1 METFLTLVKKKKP
14 VTQSFKGQVVENKK
28 FSFYTN
34 ISVEEALADLQSSSL
49 GLTQSTVEQRLRECG
64 PNEIKEV
71 DITWWQIL
79 KSQIMSPFMLVFLV
93 IGLAYLLTNQIAEA
107 IIVGIIVLINVGIGF
122 FQEYRSNS
130 AMQALKKCLMSQVTV
145 KRDNNEVNIPLNQ
158 LVPGDIIIVY
168 AGDVIPADCRF
179 IEVDNLAVDES
190 SMTGESI
197 AVVKKAEAMQDI
209 ATDAYKAEN
218 IGFTGSTITQGKGKA
233 VVIATGA
240 ATALGTIAAL
250 TNKTVNKSS
259 LEKGSVSIARLTIY
273 LVFASLL
280 IMALI
285 HIVMRGGAFSF
296 IDFFLFA
303 AALTITAIPEGL
315 PMVITFCLSQ
325 GASSLKKNNV
335 IVKRLSAIGDLGS
348 VEVFC
353 TDKTGTLTEN
363 ALSVQDIYGKNPDE
377 TLMYAVVS
385 SPAQTSTK
393 ESMTKGFDLALQ
405 KKLTDE
411 HNAEIAKRTLLKE
424 SPFTPQKRQSMALV
438 KKDDQHTLILK
449 GSPEIVIEKCNFLTE
464 EEKKNIHAWIET
476 EEHKG
481 NRILAIATKNI
492 RSYDSN
498 SYDIEADDHDYETI
512 GLIGFQDP
520 LKETAL
526 ATVQKAK
533 DLGIQIKILSG
544 DSKNV
549 CYTIA
554 KQLGLEENVENI
566 VLGEEF
572 EKASEE
578 QKDFLANNRSVF
590 ARVNPEQKYAII
602 ERLKKKYSVGYMGD
616 GINDAPALKMAHVSF
631 AVNDAAPVAREAA
644 EIILLRKSLRSVVLG
659 IEEGRRTIV
668 NTLKYTKMTNAPSF
682 GHFYALAVAS
692 LLVSYPPMLPMQLL
706 FLNLLTDL
714 PMMAISTD
722 NVSPEEIQ
730 KPLTY
735 DMVDA
740 GILIA
745 LFGIIMFIA
754 DMTIFLV
761 FRSHFPET
769 LQTSWFITSTI
780 SEVIFIFLFRTQLLF
795 FQAHR
800 PSVTMVGLSMFV
812 ILTAIILPC
821 TAFGHKIFSF
831 TTPEWKHVPWL
842 VGVVL
847 FNLVVAE
854 GVKLTYY
861 SIKKRMAK
869 V

>member
-1 METFLTLVKKKKP
+1 M
-14 VTQSFKGQVVENKK
+14 QNKK

-34 ISVEEALADLQSSSL
+34 ISAEETLADLQSSSS
-49 GLTQSTVEQRLRECG
+49 GLTQSTVEERLREFG

-71 DITWWQIL
+71 DVTWWQIL
-79 KSQIMSPFMLVFLV
+79 KAQILSPFMIVFLV
-93 IGLAYLLTNQIAEA
+93 IGLAYGLTNQVAEA
-107 IIVGIIVLINVGIGF
+107 AIVTIIVFINIGIGF

-145 KRDNNEVNIPLNQ
+145 KRDNSEINVPLNQ
-158 LVPGDIIIVY
+158 LVPGDIIILY

-179 IEVDNLAVDES
+179 IEVDNIAVDES

-197 AVVKKAEAMQDI
+197 AVAKKSEAMQD
-209 ATDAYKAEN
+209 AVTDAYKAEN
-218 IGFTGSTITQGKGKA
+218 IGFTGSTVTQGKGKA
-233 VVIATGA
+233 VVIATGS

-259 LEKGSVSIARLTIY
+259 LEKGSISIARLTIY
-273 LVFASLL
+273 LVFATLL
-280 IMALI
+280 VMALI
-285 HIVMRGGAFSF
+285 HIVMRGGEFSF
-296 IDFFLFA
+296 VDFFLFA
-303 AALTITAIPEGL
+303 AALTVTAIPEGL
-315 PMVITFCLSQ
+315 PMVITFCLSK

-348 VEVFC
+348 IEVFC

-363 ALSVQDIYGKNPDE
+363 ALSVQDIYGKNSDE
-377 TLMYAVVS
+377 TLLYAVIS
-385 SPAQTSTK
+385 SPAQTATK

-405 KKLTDE
+405 KKLTDAQ
-411 HNAEIAKRTLLKE
+411 NAELAQHTVVKE

-438 KKDDQHTLILK
+438 HKDGAHTLILK
-449 GSPEIVIEKCNFLTE
+449 GSPEVVIEKCTFLTE
-464 EEKKNIHAWIET
+464 DEKKTMHEWIET

-481 NRILAIATKNI
+481 NRILAIATK
-492 RSYDSN
+492 
-498 SYDIEADDHDYETI
+498 DIPAYNGDAHLIETDDHDYETI

-533 DLGIQIKILSG
+533 ELGIQIKILSG

-554 KQLGLEENVENI
+554 KQLGLEEDPHNI
-566 VLGEEF
+566 VLGEDF

-578 QKDFLANNRSVF
+578 QKDFLAHNRSVF

-722 NVSPEEIQ
+722 NVSPEEVQ

-740 GILIA
+740 AILIT

-795 FQAHR
+795 FRAHR
-800 PSVTMVGLSMFV
+800 PSATMVGLSLFV
-812 ILTAIILPC
+812 VLTAIILPC
-821 TAFGHKIFSF
+821 TAFGNTIFSF
-831 TTPEWKHVPWL
+831 TTPQWQHVPWL

-847 FNLVVAE
+847 FNLVMAE
-854 GVKLTYY
+854 GVKLMYY
-861 SIKKRMAK
+861 SVRRRYGK
-869 V
+869 

>member
-1 METFLTLVKKKKP
+1 MEH
-14 VTQSFKGQVVENKK
+14 KK

-34 ISVEEALADLQSSSL
+34 ISGENVLAELNSSTS
-49 GLTQSTVEQRLRECG
+49 GLTTQDAQQWLQEYGL
-64 PNEIKEV
+64 NEIKEV
-71 DITWWQIL
+71 DVTWWQIL
-79 KSQIMSPFMLVFLV
+79 KAQLLSPFMCIFFV
-93 IGLAYLLTNQIAEA
+93 IALAYILTGQPAEC
-107 IIVGIIVLINVGIGF
+107 IIVFIIIIINVGIGF

-130 AMQALKKCLMSQVTV
+130 AMHALKKCLMSQVTV
-145 KRDNNEVNIPLNQ
+145 KRDSKEINIAINQ
-158 LVPGDIIIVY
+158 LVPGDIMLLY
-168 AGDVIPADCRF
+168 AGDVIPVDCRF
-179 IEVDNLAVDES
+179 IHVDNCAVDES

-197 AVVKKAEAMQDI
+197 DVVKKSEPLPEAV
-209 ATDAYKAEN
+209 TEAYRAEN
-218 IGFTGSTITQGKGKA
+218 IGFTGSTVTQGQAVA
-233 VVIATGA
+233 VVIATGS

-250 TNKTVNKSS
+250 TNKTESHS
-259 LEKGSVSIARLTIY
+259 TLEKGSLSITRLTIY

-280 IMALI
+280 IIALV
-285 HIVMRGGAFSF
+285 HIVIHKGHFSF

-348 VEVFC
+348 IEVFC

-363 ALSVQDIYGKNPDE
+363 ALSVQDVYSKNPDT
-377 TLMYAVVS
+377 TLMYALLS
-385 SPAQTSTK
+385 SPAQTATK
-393 ESMTKGFDLALQ
+393 ESMSKGFDLALH

-411 HNAEIAKRTLLKE
+411 HHAELTKHEVLKL

-438 KKDDQHTLILK
+438 HKEGIHTLIVK
-449 GSPEIVIEKCNFLTE
+449 GSPELIIEKCPFLDD
-464 EEKKNIHAWIET
+464 EEKKTIHSWIET

-481 NRILAIATKNI
+481 NRILAVATKNI
-492 RSYDSN
+492 ESYNADSYN
-498 SYDIEADDHDYETI
+498 IEADDHDYETI
-512 GLIGFQDP
+512 GLIAFQDP
-520 LKETAL
+520 LKDTAL

-554 KQLGLEENVENI
+554 KQLGLEENLDNI
-566 VLGEEF
+566 VLGSDF
-572 EKASEE
+572 EKATEE
-578 QKDFLANNRSVF
+578 EKEFLANNRSVF
-590 ARVNPEQKYAII
+590 ARVNPEQKYEII
-602 ERLKKKYSVGYMGD
+602 SHLKKKYAVGYMGD

-659 IEEGRRTIV
+659 IEEGRKTIV

-714 PMMAISTD
+714 PMIAISTD
-722 NVSPEEIQ
+722 NVSPEEVK

-735 DMVDA
+735 DMMEA
-740 GILIA
+740 AILIT

-780 SEVIFIFLFRTQLLF
+780 SEVIFIFLFRTPLLF
-795 FQAHR
+795 FRAHR
-800 PSVTMVGLSMFV
+800 PSATMVGLSMFV
-812 ILTAIILPC
+812 ILTAVILPC
-821 TAFGHKIFSF
+821 TAFGSKIFMF
-831 TTPEWKHVPWL
+831 TTPRWEHVPWL

-854 GVKLTYY
+854 CCKLTYY
-861 SIKKRMAK
+861 ALRKKMSKRSS
-869 V
+869 

>member
-1 METFLTLVKKKKP
+1 M
-14 VTQSFKGQVVENKK
+14 ENKK

-34 ISVEEALADLQSSSL
+34 ISVEDTVADLKTAAS
-49 GLTQSTVEQRLRECG
+49 GLTDADAQKRLQEYG
-64 PNEIKEV
+64 FNEIKEV
-71 DITWWQIL
+71 DVTWWQIL
-79 KSQIMSPFMLVFLV
+79 KAQLLSPFMCIFFV
-93 IGLAYLLTNQIAEA
+93 IALAYILTGQPAECVIVFI
-107 IIVGIIVLINVGIGF
+107 IIVINVGIGF

-130 AMQALKKCLMSQVTV
+130 AMQVLKKCLMSQVTV
-145 KRDNNEVNIPLNQ
+145 KRDNKEINIAINQ
-158 LVPGDIIIVY
+158 LVPGDVMVLY
-168 AGDVIPADCRF
+168 AGDIIPADCRF
-179 IEVDNLAVDES
+179 IEVDSCAVDES

-197 AVVKKAEAMQDI
+197 AVVKKSEALPQ
-209 ATDAYKAEN
+209 AVTDAYRAEN
-218 IGFTGSTITQGKGKA
+218 IGFTGSTVTQGKGIG
-233 VVIATGA
+233 VVIATGS

-250 TNKTVNKSS
+250 TNKTATTST
-259 LEKGSVSIARLTIY
+259 LEKGSLSITRLTIY

-280 IMALI
+280 IIALV
-285 HIVMRGGAFSF
+285 HIVMRGGQFSF

-348 VEVFC
+348 IEVFC

-363 ALSVQDIYGKNPDE
+363 ALSVQDIYGKDPDA
-377 TLMYAVVS
+377 TLVYAILS
-385 SPAQTSTK
+385 SPAQTANK

-405 KKLTDE
+405 KKLTDQ
-411 HNAEIAKRTLLKE
+411 HNAEIAQHTLVKE
-424 SPFTPQKRQSMALV
+424 SPFTPQKRQCMALV
-438 KKDDQHTLILK
+438 HKQGVHTLIAK
-449 GSPEIVIEKCNFLTE
+449 GSPEIIIEKCTFLTD
-464 EEKKNIHAWIET
+464 EEKKNINAWIET
-476 EEHKG
+476 EESKG

-492 RSYDSN
+492 PSYN
-498 SYDIEADDHDYETI
+498 AESYTIEADDNDYEAI
-512 GLIGFQDP
+512 GLISFQDP
-520 LKETAL
+520 LKDTAL
-526 ATVQKAK
+526 ATVEKAK
-533 DLGIQIKILSG
+533 ELGIQIKILSG

-554 KQLGLEENVENI
+554 KQLGLEENLDNI
-566 VLGEEF
+566 VLGADF
-572 EKASEE
+572 EKASEQDKE
-578 QKDFLANNRSVF
+578 FLANNRSVF
-590 ARVNPEQKYAII
+590 ARVNPEQKYEII
-602 ERLKKKYSVGYMGD
+602 GHLKKKYAVGYMGD

-714 PMMAISTD
+714 PMIAISTD
-722 NVSPEEIQ
+722 NVSPEEVS

-735 DMVDA
+735 DMVEA
-740 GILIA
+740 AILIT

-780 SEVIFIFLFRTQLLF
+780 SEVIFIFLFRTPLLF
-795 FQAHR
+795 FKAHR
-800 PSVTMVGLSMFV
+800 PSGTMVGLSMFV

-821 TAFGHKIFSF
+821 TAFGNKIFLF
-831 TTPEWKHVPWL
+831 TAPRWEHVPWL
-842 VGVVL
+842 VGVIL
-847 FNLVVAE
+847 FNLVMAE

-861 SIKKRMAK
+861 SLKKRYVRQKTALYD
-869 V
+869 

>member
-1 METFLTLVKKKKP
+1 MK
-14 VTQSFKGQVVENKK
+14 NKK
-28 FSFYTN
+28 FSLYTN
-34 ISVEEALADLQSSSL
+34 ISVEETLADLNASL
-49 GLTQSTVEQRLRECG
+49 SGLTQSAVEQRLEEFG

-79 KSQIMSPFMLVFLV
+79 KSQILSPFMLVFLV
-93 IGLAYLLTNQIAEA
+93 IGLAYALTNQLAEA
-107 IIVGIIVLINVGIGF
+107 AIVGIIVFINVGIGF

-145 KRDNNEVNIPLNQ
+145 KRDNTELNIPLNQ
-158 LVPGDIIIVY
+158 LVPGDIIILYV
-168 AGDVIPADCRF
+168 GDVIPADCRF
-179 IEVDNLAVDES
+179 IEVDDIAVDES

-197 AVVKKAEAMQDI
+197 AVVKKVEAMQEI

-218 IGFTGSTITQGKGKA
+218 IGFTGSTVTQGKGKA

-250 TNKTVNKSS
+250 TNKTVTKSS

-280 IMALI
+280 IMALV
-285 HIVMRGGAFSF
+285 HIVMRGGKFSF
-296 IDFFLFA
+296 VDFFLFA

-363 ALSVQDIYGKNPDE
+363 ALSVQDIYGKDPDA
-377 TLMYAVVS
+377 TVIYAVVA
-385 SPAQTSTK
+385 SPGQTATK

-405 KKLTDE
+405 KKLTDT
-411 HNAEIAKRTLLKE
+411 HNTEIAKYTLLKD

-438 KKDDQHTLILK
+438 QKDGAHLLILK
-449 GSPEIVIEKCNFLTE
+449 GSPEVVIQKCTFLTE
-464 EEKKNIHAWIET
+464 DEKKTIHTWIET
-476 EEHKG
+476 EENKG

-492 RSYDSN
+492 ASYKGDTYN
-498 SYDIEADDHDYETI
+498 FEADDHDYETI

-520 LKETAL
+520 LKSTAL

-533 DLGIQIKILSG
+533 ELGVQIKILSG

-554 KQLGLEENVENI
+554 QQLGLEQNLENV
-566 VLGEEF
+566 VLGEDF
-572 EKASEE
+572 EKASDEE
-578 QKDFLANNRSVF
+578 KDFLVNNRSVF

-602 ERLKKKYSVGYMGD
+602 GHLKKKYSVGYMGD

-659 IEEGRRTIV
+659 IEEGRKTIV

-692 LLVSYPPMLPMQLL
+692 LLVDYPPMLPMQLL

-722 NVSPEEIQ
+722 NVSPEEVQ

-735 DMVDA
+735 DMLDA
-740 GILIA
+740 GILIM

-780 SEVIFIFLFRTQLLF
+780 SEVIFIFLFRTPVLF
-795 FQAHR
+795 FRAHH
-800 PSVTMVGLSMFV
+800 PSITMVTLSTIV
-812 ILTAIILPC
+812 ILAAIILPC
-821 TAFGHKIFSF
+821 TTLGHTIFLF

-842 VGVVL
+842 VGVIL

-854 GVKLTYY
+854 AVKLTYY
-861 SIKKRMAK
+861 HLKQRYEK
-869 V
+869 

>member
-1 METFLTLVKKKKP
+1 M
-14 VTQSFKGQVVENKK
+14 ENKK
-28 FSFYTN
+28 FSFYTTLSREQ
-34 ISVEEALADLQSSSL
+34 ILTECKTSVEGLA
-49 GLTQSTVEQRLRECG
+49 TQDAQQRLQEYG
-64 PNEIKEV
+64 LNEIKEV
-71 DITWWQIL
+71 DVTWWQIL
-79 KSQIMSPFMLVFLV
+79 RAQLLSPFMCIFFV
-93 IGLAYLLTNQIAEA
+93 IALAYILTGQPAECVIVMII
-107 IIVGIIVLINVGIGF
+107 IIVNVGIGF

-130 AMQALKKCLMSQVTV
+130 AMQVLKKCLMSQVTV
-145 KRDNNEVNIPLNQ
+145 KRDNKETNIPINQ
-158 LVPGDIIIVY
+158 LVPGDVMMLY

-179 IEVDNLAVDES
+179 INVDNIAIDES

-197 AVVKKAEAMQDI
+197 DVVKKSEALEHEV
-209 ATDAYKAEN
+209 ADAYRAEN
-218 IGFTGSTITQGKGKA
+218 IGFTGSTVTQGQGIA
-233 VVIATGA
+233 VVIATGS
-240 ATALGTIAAL
+240 ATALGTIATL
-250 TNKTVNKSS
+250 TNKTTSTS
-259 LEKGSVSIARLTIY
+259 TLEKGSLSITRLTIY

-280 IMALI
+280 IIALV
-285 HIVMRGGAFSF
+285 HIVVHKGHFSF

-348 VEVFC
+348 IEVFC

-363 ALSVQDIYGKNPDE
+363 ALSVQDICSKNPDA
-377 TLMYAVVS
+377 TLMYAILS
-385 SPAQTSTK
+385 SPVQTATK
-393 ESMTKGFDLALQ
+393 ESTSKGFDLALH
-405 KKLTDE
+405 KELNDK
-411 HNAEIAKRTLLKE
+411 HHAEIAQHEVVKL
-424 SPFTPQKRQSMALV
+424 SPFTPQKRQSRALV
-438 KKDDQHTLILK
+438 HKEGVHTLIVK
-449 GSPEIVIEKCNFLTE
+449 GSPETIMGKCPFLDDE
-464 EEKKNIHAWIET
+464 ERKAIHEWIEA

-481 NRILAIATKNI
+481 NRILAVATKNI
-492 RSYDSN
+492 ESYNADT
-498 SYDIEADDHDYETI
+498 YDIDADDHDYETI
-512 GLIGFQDP
+512 GLIAFQDP
-520 LKETAL
+520 LKDTAL
-526 ATVQKAK
+526 ATVEKAK

-554 KQLGLEENVENI
+554 KQLGLEEDLDNI
-566 VLGEEF
+566 VLGSDF
-572 EKASEE
+572 EKATE
-578 QKDFLANNRSVF
+578 QEKEFLANNRCVF
-590 ARVNPEQKYAII
+590 ARVNPEQKYEII
-602 ERLKKKYSVGYMGD
+602 GHLKKKYAVGYMGD

-659 IEEGRRTIV
+659 IEEGRKTIV

-714 PMMAISTD
+714 PMIAISTD
-722 NVSPEEIQ
+722 NVSPEEVK

-740 GILIA
+740 AILIT
-745 LFGIIMFIA
+745 LFGTIMFIA

-780 SEVIFIFLFRTQLLF
+780 SEVVFIFLFRTQLLF
-795 FQAHR
+795 FRAHR
-800 PSVTMVGLSMFV
+800 PSALLVGLSMFV
-812 ILTAIILPC
+812 ILSAIILPC
-821 TAFGHKIFSF
+821 TAFGSKIFMF
-831 TTPEWKHVPWL
+831 TAPRWEHVPWL

-854 GVKLTYY
+854 TVKMTYY
-861 SIKKRMAK
+861 AIKRNMGREIQK
-869 V
+869 VS